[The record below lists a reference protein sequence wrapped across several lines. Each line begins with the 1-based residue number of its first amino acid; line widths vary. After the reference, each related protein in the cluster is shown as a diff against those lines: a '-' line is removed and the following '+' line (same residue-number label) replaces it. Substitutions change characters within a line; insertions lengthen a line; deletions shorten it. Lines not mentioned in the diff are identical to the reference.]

1 MEGMTMTASPPA
13 RPKHGGAWTIE
24 DLVELPADD
33 DRRYEIH
40 DGSLLVVPYP
50 DTVLT
55 LDGGDREYVESAVVR
70 PGQRWRTDQPF
81 PLTFDLGEVF

>member
-1 MEGMTMTASPPA
+1 MLSSRHDLTTKRRDYAMAGIAQYWIVDQEKETM
-13 RPKHGGAWTIE
+13 
-24 DLVELPADD
+24 
-33 DRRYEIH
+33 
-40 DGSLLVVPYP
+40 
-50 DTVLT
+50 TVLT